1 LLRLHPHDPTNTRAM
16 IKIRTNGYRSRSL
29 FADISL
35 GIFDGLDNALW
46 CYAFATVIFAGA
58 LAQFLPLLVVILLCG
73 WAMLGVY
80 VALTS
85 EKRLH
90 IVSLDEQAVVIL
102 ASIAGLLVVHMGEG
116 ASSSNGLAT
125 MLAVMSL
132 SSLAVAGFFWVI
144 GHFRLTRLLELMPY
158 PVICGFMAGI
168 GWLLLEAGVGVA
180 IDAPVAQFWQAV
192 RDQATLYKL
201 LIFIAGAVFLLLA
214 VTRLKRAWA
223 LPVASL
229 LLVVGFYVVV
239 AVLGLD
245 RQELVATGWLF
256 DIPVDTGGA
265 LDLLAGLSFD
275 QIDAGFVLAMV
286 PQILTIAFLALLTQ
300 SMSLSALMA
309 AGNQDLD
316 TSSEIEDM
324 GAGNV
329 LCALVASPPGSTD
342 VIASTLYEE
351 FGASSR
357 WMPLIT
363 SGVCVIMAVFG
374 SAIIPWMPKLLV
386 GSTVFLFAYQ
396 LFFEWMHENVRG
408 FQPIDYA
415 IVLIILGT
423 VIFIGFMPGILV
435 GILLALLLFV
445 LRYSMISAI
454 QGQHSLQTYR
464 SSVERS
470 QSSNEILDEH
480 GREGLVY
487 TLRGFLFFG
496 TANAVLDTI
505 RDDAHVRTAQYKII
519 LLDMKRVTGMDISAL
534 NTFVQIKAICE
545 RSGVKLIYSGVEDE
559 TRDSLLM
566 LGAVSEEYGEPLLF
580 PEADY
585 AVEYM
590 EDVLLTIYQAEAE
603 SMTIYDH
610 LNRIFN
616 DLEKVRILLE
626 HMQRLEVGKSQILF
640 EQGDEDNGLYMLER
654 GSMTA
659 LIGTEH
665 NGFKRVKKFRPGAL
679 IGEMSA
685 YTVDKKRTATIVADE
700 DSVLFHLTAEKLA
713 RLDIDDLKLAASIH
727 ELVARTLGGRISY
740 MNRRLFLE
748 IR

>member
-1 LLRLHPHDPTNTRAM
+1 M
-16 IKIRTNGYRSRSL
+16 IKIQTDGFRSKSL
-29 FADISL
+29 FADVSL
-35 GIFDGLDNALW
+35 GVFDGLDNALW

-58 LAQFLPLLVVILLCG
+58 LAPFLPLLVVILLCG
-73 WAMLGVY
+73 WALLGVY

-90 IVSLDEQAVVIL
+90 IVSMDEQAVVIL
-102 ASIAGLLVVHMGEG
+102 ASIAGLMVLHMGER
-116 ASSSNGLAT
+116 ASTSAGLST
-125 MLAVMSL
+125 MLVIMSL

-144 GHFRLTRLLELMPY
+144 GHYRLTRLLELMPY

-168 GWLLLEAGVGVA
+168 GWLLLEAGVGVV
-180 IDAPVAQFWQAV
+180 IDAPISEFREAIKEPGVLS
-192 RDQATLYKL
+192 RL
-201 LIFIAGAVFLLLA
+201 LIFVAAAVGLLIA
-214 VTRLKRAWA
+214 VTRLRRAWA
-223 LPVASL
+223 LPIASL
-229 LLVVGFYVVV
+229 LLVLGFYVVM
-239 AVLGLD
+239 AVQGLG
-245 RQELVATGWLF
+245 RQELVAGGWLF

-265 LDLLAGLSFD
+265 LDLLASVSLREVDTS
-275 QIDAGFVLAMV
+275 FVLAML

-309 AGNQDLD
+309 SGSQDLD
-316 TSSEIEDM
+316 TSAEIEEM

-363 SGVCVIMAVFG
+363 SGICVVMAVFG

-386 GSTVFLFAYQ
+386 GATVFLFAWQ
-396 LFFEWMHENVRG
+396 LFYEWMYENVRG
-408 FQPIDYA
+408 FQPIDFA

-423 VIFIGFMPGILV
+423 VIFVGFMAGIAV

-454 QGQHSLQTYR
+454 QGQHSLATYR

-470 QSSNEILDEH
+470 KSSNEILDQH
-480 GREGLVY
+480 GAEGLVY

-505 RDDAHVRTAQYKII
+505 RDDAHVRSGHYRVI

-534 NTFVQIKAICE
+534 NTFVQIRALCE

-566 LGAVSEEYGEPLLF
+566 LGAVSEEHGEPLMF

-590 EDVLLTIYQAEAE
+590 EDVLLSQYQAEAE

-610 LNRIFN
+610 LNRIFD
-616 DLEKVRILLE
+616 DLEKVRILIE
-626 HMQRLEVGKSQILF
+626 HMTRVEIGESEILF
-640 EQGDEDNGLYMLER
+640 EQGDDDNGLYMLER

-659 LIGTEH
+659 LIGTQH

-679 IGEMSA
+679 LGEMSA
-685 YTVDKKRTATIVADE
+685 YTPDRKRTATIVADE
-700 DSVLFHLTAEKLA
+700 NSVLFHLSAEKLA
-713 RLDIDDLKLAASIH
+713 RFDIDDLKLAASIH
-727 ELVARTLGGRISY
+727 ELVARTLGGRITY

>member
-1 LLRLHPHDPTNTRAM
+1 M
-16 IKIRTNGYRSRSL
+16 
-29 FADISL
+29 FADVSL

-73 WAMLGVY
+73 WAMLGIF

-85 EKRLH
+85 EKSVH
-90 IVSLDEQAVVIL
+90 IVSIDEQAVVIL
-102 ASIAGLLVVHMGEG
+102 TSIAALLVLHMGER
-116 ASSSNGLAT
+116 ASTSAGLST
-125 MLAVMSL
+125 MLVIMAL
-132 SSLAVAGFFWVI
+132 SSVAVAVFFWVI

-168 GWLLLEAGVGVA
+168 GWLLLEAGVGVV
-180 IDAPVAQFWQAV
+180 IDAPISEFREAIKDTDTVS
-192 RDQATLYKL
+192 KL
-201 LIFIAGAVFLLLA
+201 LIFIAAAMGLLA
-214 VTRLKRAWA
+214 AATHLRRAWA

-229 LLVVGFYVVV
+229 VLVIVFYLVVLVK
-239 AVLGLD
+239 GLSMPD
-245 RQELVATGWLF
+245 LVEGGWLF

-265 LDLLAGLSFD
+265 LGLLSTFSFSQVD
-275 QIDAGFVLAMV
+275 TGFVISML

-316 TSSEIEDM
+316 TSAEIEDM
-324 GAGNV
+324 GAGNL
-329 LCALVASPPGSTD
+329 LCATIASPPGSTD
-342 VIASTLYEE
+342 VVGSMLYEE

-357 WMPLIT
+357 WMPLIS
-363 SGVCVIMAVFG
+363 SGVCVVMAAFG
-374 SAIIPWMPKLLV
+374 SAIIPWLPKLLV
-386 GSTVFLFAYQ
+386 GATVLLFAYQ
-396 LFFEWMHENVRG
+396 LFLEWLHENVRG

-423 VIFIGFMPGILV
+423 VIFVGFMPGILT

-454 QGQHSLQTYR
+454 QGQHSLATYR

-470 QSSNEILDEH
+470 QSGNEILDEH
-480 GREGLVY
+480 GGEGLVY
-487 TLRGFLFFG
+487 SLRGFLFFG

-505 RDDAHVRTAQYKII
+505 RDEARVRSSHYKVI

-534 NTFVQIKAICE
+534 NTFVQINTLCE
-545 RSGVKLIYSGVEDE
+545 RSGVKLIYSGVEAE
-559 TRDSLLM
+559 TRESLIM
-566 LGAVSEEYGEPLLF
+566 LGAVTTEHGQPLMF
-580 PEADY
+580 PDADY
-585 AVEYM
+585 AIEYM
-590 EDVLLTIYQAEAE
+590 EETLLAAYQTQAE

-610 LNRIFN
+610 LSGIFN

-626 HMQRLEVGKSQILF
+626 HMKRVEVAASEILF
-640 EQGDEDNGLYMLER
+640 EQGDEDDGLYMLEQ

-665 NGFKRVKKFRPGAL
+665 NGFKRVKKFRPGSL

-685 YTVDKKRTATIVADE
+685 YTPDRKRTATIVADE
-700 DSVLFHLTAEKLA
+700 ESVLYHLSAEKLA
-713 RLDIDDLKLAASIH
+713 RFDIEDMKLAASIH
-727 ELVARTLGGRISY
+727 ELVARTLGGRIAY

-748 IR
+748 LR

>member
-1 LLRLHPHDPTNTRAM
+1 M
-16 IKIRTNGYRSRSL
+16 IRIQTSGFRSKSL

-35 GIFDGLDNALW
+35 GVFDGLDNALW

-58 LAQFLPLLVVILLCG
+58 LAPFLPLLVVILLCG
-73 WAMLGVY
+73 WALLGIY
-80 VALTS
+80 IALTS

-102 ASIAGLLVVHMGEG
+102 ASIAGLLVLHMGDDA
-116 ASSSNGLAT
+116 ASPAGLAT
-125 MLAVMSL
+125 MLAIMAL
-132 SSLAVAGFFWVI
+132 SSLAVAAFFWVI
-144 GHFRLTRLLELMPY
+144 GHYRLTRLLELMPY

-180 IDAPVAQFWQAV
+180 IDAPLSEFQEAI
-192 RDQATLYKL
+192 ATPGTASRL
-201 LIFIAGAVFLLLA
+201 LLFIAGAIGLLVA

-229 LLVVGFYVVV
+229 LLVVLFYGVVW
-239 AVLGLD
+239 LKGYGL
-245 RQELVATGWLF
+245 QELVADGWLF

-265 LDLLAGLSFD
+265 LGLLQGLSFD
-275 QIDAGFVLAMV
+275 LVDTDFVIRML

-309 AGNQDLD
+309 AGTQDLD

-329 LCALVASPPGSTD
+329 LCAAIASPPGSTD

-357 WMPLIT
+357 WMPLIA
-363 SGVCVIMAVFG
+363 SGVCLVMAVFG

-396 LFFEWMHENVRG
+396 LFYEWLYENVRG
-408 FQPIDYA
+408 FQPIDFA
-415 IVLIILGT
+415 IVLFILGT
-423 VIFIGFMPGILV
+423 VIFVGFMPGILV

-445 LRYSMISAI
+445 LRYSMISAV
-454 QGQHSLQTYR
+454 QGQHSLATYR

-470 QSSNEILDEH
+470 KSSNEILDAH
-480 GREGLVY
+480 GSECLVY
-487 TLRGFLFFG
+487 NLRGFLFFG

-505 RDDAHVRTAQYKII
+505 RDEARVKQGHYKAI

-534 NTFVQIKAICE
+534 NTFVQIKTLCE
-545 RSGVKLIYSGVEDE
+545 RSGVKLIYSGVEQE

-566 LGAVSEEYGEPLLF
+566 LEAITMEHGEPLLF

-590 EDVLLTIYQAEAE
+590 EDVLLAIYQSEAE

-610 LNRIFN
+610 LNLIFN
-616 DLEKVRILLE
+616 DLAKVRILIE
-626 HMQRLEVGKSQILF
+626 HMTRVEIGASEILF
-640 EQGDEDNGLYMLER
+640 EQGDDDNGLYMLEH

-665 NGFKRVKKFRPGAL
+665 NGFKRVKKFRAGSL

-685 YTVDKKRTATIVADE
+685 YTADHRRTATIVADE
-700 DSVLFHLTAEKLA
+700 DSVLYHLTSEKLA
-713 RLDIDDLKLAASIH
+713 RLDLENLQLAASIH
-727 ELVARTLGGRISY
+727 ELVARTLGGRITY

-748 IR
+748 LR

>member
-1 LLRLHPHDPTNTRAM
+1 M
-16 IKIRTNGYRSRSL
+16 IKIRTSGYQSRSL
-29 FADISL
+29 FADVSL

-46 CYAFATVIFAGA
+46 CYAFATVIFAGVM
-58 LAQFLPLLVVILLCG
+58 AQFLPLLIVILLCG
-73 WAMLGVY
+73 WAVLGIF

-102 ASIAGLLVVHMGEG
+102 ASIAGLMVVYMGEN
-116 ASSSNGLAT
+116 AVKTNGLAT

-132 SSLAVAGFFWVI
+132 SSLGVAFFFWMI
-144 GHFRLTRLLELMPY
+144 GHYRLTRLLELMPY

-168 GWLLLEAGVGVA
+168 GWLLLEAGIG
-180 IDAPVAQFWQAV
+180 IAV
-192 RDQATLYKL
+192 NQPTSLGLIEALKDPANITKL
-201 LIFIAGAVFLLLA
+201 ALFLGGAVVLLVA
-214 VTRLKRAWA
+214 VTTLRRAWA

-229 LLVVGFYVVV
+229 GLVLVFY
-239 AVLGLD
+239 ATAALKGQSMPD
-245 RQELVATGWLF
+245 LVAQGWLF
-256 DIPVDTGGA
+256 DIPETGGA
-265 LDLLAGLSFD
+265 IGLVKGLSFSQVD
-275 QIDAGFVLAMV
+275 TSFVLFVV

-329 LCALVASPPGSTD
+329 LNALIASPPGSTD

-357 WMPLIT
+357 WMPIISSL
-363 SGVCVIMAVFG
+363 VCLVMAVFG

-386 GSTVFLFAYQ
+386 GATVFLFAYQ
-396 LFFEWMHENVRG
+396 LFFEWMYENVRG
-408 FQPIDYA
+408 FQPIDFA

-423 VIFIGFMPGILV
+423 VIFVGFMAGILV

-454 QGQHSLQTYR
+454 QGQYSLASYR

-470 QSSNEILDEH
+470 QSSNIVLDQYGAEC
-480 GREGLVY
+480 LVY

-496 TANAVLDTI
+496 TANAILDTI
-505 RDDAHVRTAQYKII
+505 RDDAKVRTSDYKII
-519 LLDMKRVTGMDISAL
+519 LLDLKRVTGMDISAL
-534 NTFVQIKAICE
+534 NTLVQIKTICE
-545 RSGVKLIYSGVEDE
+545 MSGVNLIYSGVGSE
-559 TRDSLLM
+559 TRKSLLM
-566 LGAVSEEYGEPLLF
+566 MDAVSRDEDHPLIF
-580 PEADY
+580 PDADF

-590 EDVLLTIYQAEAE
+590 EDVLLLMHDGASSEKSVE
-603 SMTIYDH
+603 DH
-610 LNRIFN
+610 LLRIFGEQ
-616 DLEKVRILLE
+616 EKVDVLMSAMARI
-626 HMQRLEVGKSQILF
+626 EVEEREKLF
-640 EQGDEDNGLYMLER
+640 EQGETDTGLFILDR

-659 LIGTEH
+659 LISTEH
-665 NGFKRVKKFRPGAL
+665 DGWKRVKKFRPGSI

-685 YTVDKKRTATIVADE
+685 YTPDKKRTATVVANE
-700 DSVLFHLTAEKLA
+700 SSVLYHLTTEKLA
-713 RLDIDDLKLAASIH
+713 QLDRENLILAASIH
-727 ELVARTLGGRISY
+727 ELVARTLGNRITY

-748 IR
+748 LK

>member
-1 LLRLHPHDPTNTRAM
+1 M
-16 IKIRTNGYRSRSL
+16 IKIQTSGYRSKSL
-29 FADISL
+29 FADVSL

-58 LAQFLPLLVVILLCG
+58 LAPFLPLLVVILLCG
-73 WAMLGVY
+73 WAMLGVF

-102 ASIAGLLVVHMGEG
+102 ASIAGLLVLHMGE
-116 ASSSNGLAT
+116 AAATPAGLAT
-125 MLAVMSL
+125 MLAIMAL
-132 SSLAVAGFFWVI
+132 SSLAVAAFFWVI
-144 GHFRLTRLLELMPY
+144 GHYRLTRLLELMPY

-180 IDAPVAQFWQAV
+180 IDAPISEFREAIKTPGTAS
-192 RDQATLYKL
+192 RL
-201 LIFIAGAVFLLLA
+201 LLFIAGAIGLLVA

-229 LLVVGFYVVV
+229 VLVVVFYVVV
-239 AVLGLD
+239 WLKGYGW
-245 RQELVATGWLF
+245 QELVADGWLF
-256 DIPVDTGGA
+256 NIPVDTEGA
-265 LDLLAGLSFD
+265 LGLLQGLSFSLVD
-275 QIDAGFVLAMV
+275 TDFVLLMV

-309 AGNQDLD
+309 AGTQDLD

-324 GAGNV
+324 GAGNL
-329 LCALVASPPGSTD
+329 LCAAIASPPGSTD

-357 WMPLIT
+357 WMPLIA
-363 SGVCVIMAVFG
+363 SGVCLVMAVFG

-396 LFFEWMHENVRG
+396 LFYEWLYENVRG
-408 FQPIDYA
+408 FQPIDFA
-415 IVLIILGT
+415 IVLFILGT
-423 VIFIGFMPGILV
+423 VIFVGFMPGILV

-445 LRYSMISAI
+445 LRYSMISAV
-454 QGQHSLQTYR
+454 QGQHSLASYR

-470 QSSNEILDEH
+470 KSSNEILDLH
-480 GREGLVY
+480 GSECLVY
-487 TLRGFLFFG
+487 NLRGFLFFG

-505 RDDAHVRTAQYKII
+505 RDEARVKQGHYKVI

-534 NTFVQIKAICE
+534 NTFVQIKTLCE
-545 RSGVKLIYSGVEDE
+545 RSGVKLIYSGVEEE

-566 LGAVSEEYGEPLLF
+566 LGAVTMEYGEPLLF
-580 PEADY
+580 PDADY

-590 EDVLLTIYQAEAE
+590 EDVLLAIHQSEAE
-603 SMTIYDH
+603 SLTIYDH
-610 LNRIFN
+610 LNLIFN
-616 DLEKVRILLE
+616 DLAKVRILIE
-626 HMQRLEVGKSQILF
+626 HMKRIEVGASEILF
-640 EQGDEDNGLYMLER
+640 EQGDDDDGLYMLEQ

-659 LIGTEH
+659 LIGTDH
-665 NGFKRVKKFRPGAL
+665 NGFKRVKKFRPGSL

-685 YTVDKKRTATIVADE
+685 YTTDHKRTATIVADE
-700 DSVLFHLTAEKLA
+700 DSVLYHLTAEKLA
-713 RLDIDDLKLAASIH
+713 RLDIDNLQLAASIH
-727 ELVARTLGGRISY
+727 ELVARTLGGRITY

-748 IR
+748 LR

>member
-1 LLRLHPHDPTNTRAM
+1 M
-16 IKIRTNGYRSRSL
+16 IKIRTDGYRSKSL
-29 FADISL
+29 FADVSL

-73 WAMLGVY
+73 WAMLGVF

-102 ASIAGLLVVHMGEG
+102 ASIAGLLVLHMGER
-116 ASSSNGLAT
+116 ASSPAGLAT

-132 SSLAVAGFFWVI
+132 SSLTVAGFFWVI
-144 GHFRLTRLLELMPY
+144 GHYRLTRLLELMPY

-168 GWLLLEAGVGVA
+168 GWLLLEAGVGVV
-180 IDAPVAQFWQAV
+180 IDAPIAQFWEAINGPG
-192 RDQATLYKL
+192 TLARL
-201 LIFIAGAVFLLLA
+201 LIFIGGAVFLLLA
-214 VTRLKRAWA
+214 VSRLKRAWA

-229 LLVVGFYVVV
+229 VLVLAFYIVA
-239 AVLGLD
+239 AVLGQD
-245 RQELVATGWLF
+245 RQELVAAGWLF

-265 LDLLAGLSFD
+265 LHLLAGLSLN
-275 QIDAGFVLAMV
+275 QIDTVFVMSMI

-309 AGNQDLD
+309 SGNQDLD

-329 LCALVASPPGSTD
+329 LCAVIASPPGSTD

-363 SGVCVIMAVFG
+363 SAVCVVMAVFG
-374 SAIIPWMPKLLV
+374 SAVIPWMPKLLV

-396 LFFEWMHENVRG
+396 LFYEWMHENVRG

-454 QGQHSLQTYR
+454 QGQHSLESYR

-480 GREGLVY
+480 GGEGLIY
-487 TLRGFLFFG
+487 SLRGFLFFG

-505 RDDAHVRTAQYKII
+505 RDDAHVRTAHYKVI

-534 NTFVQIKAICE
+534 NTFVQIRALCE
-545 RSGVKLIYSGVEDE
+545 RSGVRLIYSGVEED
-559 TRDSLLM
+559 TRNSLLM
-566 LGAVSEEYGEPLLF
+566 MSAISEEHGEPLLF

-590 EDVLLTIYQAEAE
+590 EEVLLGIYQAEAE

-610 LNRIFN
+610 LQRIFN

-626 HMQRLEVGKSQILF
+626 HMQRVEIGKSKILF
-640 EQGDEDNGLYMLER
+640 EQGEADNGLYMIER

-665 NGFKRVKKFRPGAL
+665 NGFKRVKKFRPGSL

-685 YTVDKKRTATIVADE
+685 YTTDRRRTATIVADE
-700 DSVLFHLTAEKLA
+700 DSVLYHLTSERLA
-713 RLDIDDLKLAASIH
+713 RLDANDLKLAASIH